1 MLKNRP
7 EFNPAEQVTAIE
19 NFIKN
24 YFVENG
30 SPDTKAVIGISGGKD
45 STIAAALLVRAL
57 GPDRVIGVLMPNGT
71 QNDIE
76 DAHEVCDILG
86 IKRYVFNIADAW
98 NGLCAGFL
106 YDCKLKMNSQIET
119 NTPARLR
126 MAALYMV
133 ASAVGGRV
141 CNTGNASE
149 AFIGYTTKYGDLAG
163 DFAILRNLTVREI
176 YAIGDYLE
184 LPILLVHKHPS
195 DGMSGKT
202 DEENTGIP
210 YDAIDDYLL
219 DGIIPDTEIYQKM
232 IAAHKRNI
240 HKQVI
245 NLPAP
250 QRTNYSLHR
259 YRDDFW
265 YDDGFYF

>member
-1 MLKNRP
+1 
-7 EFNPAEQVTAIE
+7 
-19 NFIKN
+19 
-24 YFVENG
+24 
-30 SPDTKAVIGISGGKD
+30 
-45 STIAAALLVRAL
+45 
-57 GPDRVIGVLMPNGT
+57 
-71 QNDIE
+71 
-76 DAHEVCDILG
+76 
-86 IKRYVFNIADAW
+86 
-98 NGLCAGFL
+98 
-106 YDCKLKMNSQIET
+106 MNSQIET

-184 LPILLVHKHPS
+184 LPMHLVHKHPS

-202 DEENTGIP
+202 DEDNTGIP

-250 QRTNYSLHR
+250 QRTNYGLHR

-265 YDDGFYF
+265 YDDGFCF